1 MARKWVEYG
10 WVWYLVGVVMARKW
24 VEYGWVWYLALGL
37 LWLVVGLSQLFN
49 PADLLEDDAQ
59 HITGMSLSEL
69 EASSPEATKL
79 IFWLIQSLG
88 NLKISW
94 SLFLIAI
101 TLTGYRKGEKWAW
114 YTLWLAPAILVCSA
128 IFNTIFLGDVNEVLQ
143 WIPITTIS
151 VLGLLLPYRKFFPKQ
166 PRSQGNIT

>member
-1 MARKWVEYG
+1 MARKWEEYG
-10 WVWYLVGVVMARKW
+10 WVWYVG
-24 VEYGWVWYLALGL
+24 LGL
-37 LWLVVGLSQLFN
+37 LWLMVGYSQMFN
-49 PADLLEDDAQ
+49 PTVLLEKDAQ
-59 HITGMSLSEL
+59 HKTGMSLSEL

-79 IFWLIQSLG
+79 ILWQMGTMG
-88 NLKISW
+88 NLKIYW

-114 YTLWLAPAILVCSA
+114 YTMWLAPAILVCSA

-151 VLGLLLPYRKFFPKQ
+151 LLGLLLPYRKFFPK
-166 PRSQGNIT
+166 

>member
-1 MARKWVEYG
+1 MAGKWDKY
-10 WVWYLVGVVMARKW
+10 W
-24 VEYGWVWYLALGL
+24 WVWYLALGL
-37 LWLVVGLSQLFN
+37 LWLVVGLNQLVT
-49 PADLLEDDAQ
+49 PEGLLETEAQ

-79 IFWLIQSLG
+79 ARFLMGAVG
-88 NLKISW
+88 NLKLNW

-114 YTLWLAPAILVCSA
+114 YILWLAPASLVCQA
-128 IFNTIFLGDVNEVLQ
+128 IFNAYFLGDVNEVLQ

-151 VLGLLLPYRKFFPKQ
+151 LLGLLLPYRKFFPK
-166 PRSQGNIT
+166 